1 MKIRVLPENIASK
14 IAAGEVIQRPESA
27 VKELMENSI
36 DAGAT
41 EIDLVIKN
49 AGRTL
54 IRVIDNGEGMT
65 EEDALVS
72 IMKHATS
79 KIVEESDLDAIK
91 TLGFRG
97 EALSSIV
104 AVAQFEM
111 KTGTSNEELSTVIKI
126 DDSRTIY
133 KDKGGYF
140 KGTDLSVK
148 NLFYNIPAR
157 RNFLKS
163 DSTELRHV
171 IDVFQRLALGR
182 PDISFKFFTDDSIVH
197 DFSACE
203 LDERL
208 VQVFG
213 DKVKNNTIFVEE
225 RTDYLSIKG
234 YLGKPALVKKARGDQ
249 YLFLNGRFVSSKQVN
264 FAVFNAYENF
274 LEKGDYPF
282 FVLFLEIDPAK
293 VDVNVHPSKL
303 EVRFDEEKDI
313 YNFVSA
319 VVRKGLGEFDLVP
332 SLSFSVNS
340 LGETAK
346 LGFDNYSRT
355 TRSDFSDRPESNQS
369 FTNRGQRDFQ
379 SGSSSMSKRPLIN
392 DSDIDLI
399 FGAISRTVET
409 GEQTDDEDH
418 PFADDSSSDG
428 LGNATVPGGRT
439 VSGGAYSE
447 RNAESYTPKIFERIP
462 ADTAET
468 DSTPFIIQLHNK
480 YILCQIKT
488 GLMIIDQHVAHERIL
503 YEMAKKQL
511 TEGIPLFQ
519 QLLFP
524 KVIHTD
530 PARVMLVKEL
540 QEYLQRL
547 GFIVKA
553 ISNTDVVVECIPSQ
567 VKTGE
572 EEKILLEILDQY
584 IENKE
589 EKILDATENMAKSFS
604 CKAAIKAGERL
615 SQEEMRRLIDELFAT
630 ENPYVCPH
638 GRPVVLK
645 ISLDEFDRRFGRT
658 S

>member
-1 MKIRVLPENIASK
+1 MKIRVLPDNISSK

-41 EIDLVIKN
+41 HIELMVRN
-49 AGRTL
+49 AGKSL
-54 IRVIDNGEGMT
+54 IRVVDNGDGMS
-65 EEDALVS
+65 EEDALIC

-79 KIVEESDLDAIK
+79 KISEEKDLDAIK

-111 KTGTSNEELSTVIKI
+111 KTGTDTSELSTILKI
-126 DDSRTIY
+126 EDSRTIL
-133 KDKGGYF
+133 KEEGGYF
-140 KGTDLSVK
+140 KGTDISVK

-171 IDVFQRLALGR
+171 IDTFQKLALGK
-182 PDISFKFFTDDSIVH
+182 PEIHFTLFSDDSKI
-197 DFSACE
+197 
-203 LDERL
+203 LDYLPGTLSDRIG
-208 VQVFG
+208 QVFG
-213 DKVKNNTIFVEE
+213 EKSFNNIIHIEE
-225 RTDYLSIKG
+225 KTEYLNLSG
-234 YLGKPALVKKARGDQ
+234 FLGKPALVKKARGDQ

-282 FVLFLEIDPAK
+282 FILFLEINPAK
-293 VDVNVHPSKL
+293 IDVNVHPSKL
-303 EVRFDEEKDI
+303 EVRFEEEKDI
-313 YNFVSA
+313 YNFVNA
-319 VVRKGLGEFDLVP
+319 VVRKGLAEYDLVP
-332 SLSFSVNS
+332 SLSFSTNT
-340 LGETAK
+340 LEGHNK
-346 LGFDNYSRT
+346 LGFDNYSKA
-355 TRSDFSDRPESNQS
+355 TRSDFSDRPAVQSDSLNRDNRNQ
-369 FTNRGQRDFQ
+369 FGQMP
-379 SGSSSMSKRPLIN
+379 SSSKRVGIN
-392 DSDIDLI
+392 DNDIDLI
-399 FGAISRTVET
+399 FGALSRNIER
-409 GEQTDDEDH
+409 GPDDEDVSH
-418 PFADDSSSDG
+418 PFDEQ
-428 LGNATVPGGRT
+428 
-439 VSGGAYSE
+439 SGDNSQVQTQPYKSGQLDQDV
-447 RNAESYTPKIFERIP
+447 YTPKIFERIP
-462 ADTAET
+462 ADDAET
-468 DSTPFIIQLHNK
+468 NSTPFIIQLHNK

-511 TEGIPLFQ
+511 TQNFPLFQ

-524 KVIHTD
+524 KVVSTD
-530 PARVMLVKEL
+530 PARVMLVKEI
-540 QEYLQRL
+540 QDYLQRL
-547 GFIVKA
+547 GFIVKV
-553 ISNTDVVVECIPSQ
+553 ISRTDLVVEAIPSQ

-584 IENKE
+584 IENRE
-589 EKILDATENMAKSFS
+589 EKILDETENMAKSFS
-604 CKAAIKAGERL
+604 CKAAIKAGDRL

>member
-1 MKIRVLPENIASK
+1 MKIKVLPENIASK

-41 EIDLVIKN
+41 EIELVVKN

-54 IRVIDNGEGMT
+54 IRVIDNGEGMP
-65 EEDALVS
+65 EEDALISV
-72 IMKHATS
+72 MKHATS
-79 KIVEESDLDAIK
+79 KIKVESDLDAIT

-97 EALSSIV
+97 EALSSMV

-111 KTGTSNEELSTVIKI
+111 KTGTSTSQLSTVIRI
-126 DDSRTIY
+126 DDSKTIF
-133 KDKGGYF
+133 KDQGGYF
-140 KGTDLSVK
+140 KGTDISVK
-148 NLFYNIPAR
+148 NLFYNTPAR

-171 IDVFQRLALGR
+171 IDVFQRLALSR
-182 PDISFKFFTDDSIVH
+182 PDITFRFFSDETRVH
-197 DFSACE
+197 DYTSCSLE
-203 LDERL
+203 ERL

-213 DKVKNNTIFVEE
+213 DRVKNNTIFIEE
-225 RTDYLSIKG
+225 KTDYLSMSG
-234 YLGKPALVKKARGDQ
+234 YLGKPALVKKAKGDQ
-249 YLFLNGRFVSSKQVN
+249 FLFLNGRFVSSKQVN

-282 FVLFLEIDPAK
+282 FVLFLEIDPK
-293 VDVNVHPSKL
+293 KIDVNVHPSKL

-313 YNFVSA
+313 YNFTSA
-319 VVRKGLGEFDLVP
+319 VVRKGLAEFDLVP
-332 SLSFSVNS
+332 SLTFRSGS
-340 LGETAK
+340 LESHTG

-355 TRSDFSDRPESNQS
+355 ERRDFTDRPETSS
-369 FTNRGQRDFQ
+369 GSYGGRQ
-379 SGSSSMSKRPLIN
+379 SGFQPGAYQPKKTGIN

-399 FGAISRTVET
+399 FGALSKNIERGPQD
-409 GEQTDDEDH
+409 GEIPH
-418 PFADDSSSDG
+418 PFGDE
-428 LGNATVPGGRT
+428 TT
-439 VSGGAYSE
+439 ISGTTGQARE
-447 RNAESYTPKIFERIP
+447 DVYTPKIFETIP
-462 ADTAET
+462 AETTET

-503 YEMAKKQL
+503 YEMAKKQM
-511 TEGIPLFQ
+511 TQGMPLYQ
-519 QLLFP
+519 TLLFP
-524 KVIHTD
+524 KVVSTD

-540 QEYLQRL
+540 HDYLQRL
-547 GFIVKA
+547 GFIVKP
-553 ISNTDVVVECIPSQ
+553 ISRTDVVIECVPPQI
-567 VKTGE
+567 KDGE
-572 EEKILLEILDQY
+572 EEKIFLEILDQY
-584 IENKE
+584 IEYRE
-589 EKILDATENMAKSFS
+589 EKILDSTENMAKSFS

>member
-1 MKIRVLPENIASK
+1 MKIKVLPENIASK

-41 EIDLVIKN
+41 EIELVVKN

-54 IRVIDNGEGMT
+54 IRVIDNGEGMP
-65 EEDALVS
+65 EEDAIISV
-72 IMKHATS
+72 MKHATS
-79 KIVEESDLDAIK
+79 KIKVESDLDAIT

-97 EALSSIV
+97 EALSSMV
-104 AVAQFEM
+104 AVSQFEM
-111 KTGTSNEELSTVIKI
+111 KTGTSSSQLSTVIRI
-126 DDSRTIY
+126 DDSKTIM
-133 KDKGGYF
+133 KDQGGYF
-140 KGTDLSVK
+140 KGTDISVK
-148 NLFYNIPAR
+148 NLFYNTPAR

-171 IDVFQRLALGR
+171 IDVFQRLAIGR
-182 PDISFKFFTDDSIVH
+182 PDITFRFFSDEARVH
-197 DFSACE
+197 DYTSCTLE
-203 LDERL
+203 ERL

-213 DKVKNNTIFVEE
+213 DRVKNNTIFIEE
-225 RTDYLSIKG
+225 KTDYLSMSG
-234 YLGKPALVKKARGDQ
+234 YLGKPALVKKAKGDQ

-282 FVLFLEIDPAK
+282 FVLFLDIDPK
-293 VDVNVHPSKL
+293 KIDVNVHPSKL

-313 YNFVSA
+313 YNFTSA
-319 VVRKGLGEFDLVP
+319 VVRKGLAEFDLVP
-332 SLSFSVNS
+332 SLTFRTGS
-340 LGETAK
+340 LESHTG

-355 TRSDFSDRPESNQS
+355 ERRDFTDRPE
-369 FTNRGQRDFQ
+369 TA
-379 SGSSSMSKRPLIN
+379 SGSFGSRQTGFQQGGYQPKSPRIN

-399 FGAISRTVET
+399 FGALSKNIERGPEDSDIS
-409 GEQTDDEDH
+409 H
-418 PFADDSSSDG
+418 PFEDDAPPPALTGHTRED
-428 LGNATVPGGRT
+428 V
-439 VSGGAYSE
+439 
-447 RNAESYTPKIFERIP
+447 YTPKIFETIP
-462 ADTAET
+462 AET
-468 DSTPFIIQLHNK
+468 TEADSTPFIIQLHNK

-503 YEMAKKQL
+503 YEMAKKQM
-511 TEGIPLFQ
+511 TQGMPLYQ
-519 QLLFP
+519 TLLFP
-524 KVIHTD
+524 KVVSTD

-540 QEYLQRL
+540 HDYLQRL
-547 GFIVKA
+547 GFIVKP
-553 ISNTDVVVECIPSQ
+553 ISRTDVVIECVPPQI
-567 VKTGE
+567 KDGE
-572 EEKILLEILDQY
+572 EEKIFLEILDQY
-584 IENKE
+584 IEYRE
-589 EKILDATENMAKSFS
+589 EKILDSTENMAKSFS

>member
-41 EIDLVIKN
+41 EIELVIKN

>member
-1 MKIRVLPENIASK
+1 MKIKVLPENIASK

-41 EIDLVIKN
+41 EIELVVKN

-54 IRVIDNGEGMT
+54 IRVIDNGEGMP
-65 EEDALVS
+65 EEDAIISV
-72 IMKHATS
+72 MKHATS
-79 KIVEESDLDAIK
+79 KIKVESDLDAIT

-97 EALSSIV
+97 EALSSMV
-104 AVAQFEM
+104 AVSQFEM
-111 KTGTSNEELSTVIKI
+111 KTGTSTSQLSTVIRI
-126 DDSRTIY
+126 DDSKTIM
-133 KDKGGYF
+133 KDQGGYF
-140 KGTDLSVK
+140 KGTDISVK
-148 NLFYNIPAR
+148 NLFYNTPAR

-171 IDVFQRLALGR
+171 IDVFQRLAIGR
-182 PDISFKFFTDDSIVH
+182 PDITFRFFSDEARVH
-197 DFSACE
+197 DYTSCTLE
-203 LDERL
+203 ERL

-213 DKVKNNTIFVEE
+213 DRVKNNTIFIEE
-225 RTDYLSIKG
+225 KTDYLSMSG
-234 YLGKPALVKKARGDQ
+234 YLGKPALVKKAKGDQ

-282 FVLFLEIDPAK
+282 FVLFLDIDPK
-293 VDVNVHPSKL
+293 KIDVNVHPSKL

-313 YNFVSA
+313 YNFTSA
-319 VVRKGLGEFDLVP
+319 VVRKGLAEFDLVP
-332 SLSFSVNS
+332 SLTFRTGS
-340 LGETAK
+340 LESHTG

-355 TRSDFSDRPESNQS
+355 ERRDFTDRPE
-369 FTNRGQRDFQ
+369 TA
-379 SGSSSMSKRPLIN
+379 SGSFGSRQTGFQQGGYQPKSLRIN

-399 FGAISRTVET
+399 FGALSKNIERGPEDGDIS
-409 GEQTDDEDH
+409 H
-418 PFADDSSSDG
+418 PFEDDSPPPAPTGHTRED
-428 LGNATVPGGRT
+428 V
-439 VSGGAYSE
+439 
-447 RNAESYTPKIFERIP
+447 YTPKIFETIP
-462 ADTAET
+462 AET
-468 DSTPFIIQLHNK
+468 TEADSTPFIIQLHNK

-503 YEMAKKQL
+503 YEMAKKQM
-511 TEGIPLFQ
+511 TQGMPLYQ
-519 QLLFP
+519 TLLFP
-524 KVIHTD
+524 KVVSTD

-540 QEYLQRL
+540 HDYLQRL
-547 GFIVKA
+547 GFIVKP
-553 ISNTDVVVECIPSQ
+553 ISRTDVVIECVPPQI
-567 VKTGE
+567 KDGE
-572 EEKILLEILDQY
+572 EEKIFLEILDQY
-584 IENKE
+584 IEYRE
-589 EKILDATENMAKSFS
+589 EKILDSTENMAKSFS

>member
-1 MKIRVLPENIASK
+1 MKIKVLPENIASK

-41 EIDLVIKN
+41 EIELVVKN

-54 IRVIDNGEGMT
+54 IRVIDNGEGMP
-65 EEDALVS
+65 EEDAIISV
-72 IMKHATS
+72 MKHATS
-79 KIVEESDLDAIK
+79 KIKVESDLDAIT

-97 EALSSIV
+97 EALSSMV
-104 AVAQFEM
+104 AVSQFEM
-111 KTGTSNEELSTVIKI
+111 KTGTNTSQLSTVIRI
-126 DDSRTIY
+126 DDSKTIM
-133 KDKGGYF
+133 KDQGGYF
-140 KGTDLSVK
+140 KGTDISVK
-148 NLFYNIPAR
+148 NLFYNTPAR

-171 IDVFQRLALGR
+171 IDVFQRLAISR
-182 PDISFKFFTDDSIVH
+182 PDITFRFYSDETKVH
-197 DFSACE
+197 DYTSCTLE
-203 LDERL
+203 ERL

-213 DKVKNNTIFVEE
+213 ERVRNNTIFIEE
-225 RTDYLSIKG
+225 KTDYLSMSG
-234 YLGKPALVKKARGDQ
+234 YLGKPALVKKAKGDQ

-282 FVLFLEIDPAK
+282 FVLFLDIDPSK
-293 VDVNVHPSKL
+293 IDVNVHPSKL

-313 YNFVSA
+313 YNFTSA
-319 VVRKGLGEFDLVP
+319 VVRKGLAEFDLVP
-332 SLSFSVNS
+332 SLSFRSGS
-340 LGETAK
+340 LDNHSG
-346 LGFDNYSRT
+346 LGFDNYSRSS
-355 TRSDFSDRPESNQS
+355 RRDFSDRPETSPGS
-369 FTNRGQRDFQ
+369 FGGRQQPGYQQGGNPP
-379 SGSSSMSKRPLIN
+379 KRAVLN

-399 FGAISRTVET
+399 FGALSKNMERGPADESIPMPFDDAPPPPPRNPEQR
-409 GEQTDDEDH
+409 GEE
-418 PFADDSSSDG
+418 
-428 LGNATVPGGRT
+428 V
-439 VSGGAYSE
+439 
-447 RNAESYTPKIFERIP
+447 YTPKIFETIP
-462 ADTAET
+462 AET
-468 DSTPFIIQLHNK
+468 TEADSTPFIIQLHNK

-503 YEMAKKQL
+503 YEMAKKQM
-511 TEGIPLFQ
+511 TQGMPLYQ
-519 QLLFP
+519 TLLFP
-524 KVIHTD
+524 KVVSTD

-540 QEYLQRL
+540 QDYLQRL
-547 GFIVKA
+547 GFIVKPV
-553 ISNTDVVVECIPSQ
+553 SRTDVVIECVPPQI
-567 VKTGE
+567 KDGE
-572 EEKILLEILDQY
+572 EEKIFLEILDQY
-584 IENKE
+584 LEFRE
-589 EKILDATENMAKSFS
+589 EKILDSTENMAKSFS

>member
-41 EIDLVIKN
+41 EIELVIKN

-79 KIVEESDLDAIK
+79 KIVVESDLDAIT

-97 EALSSIV
+97 EALSSMV

-111 KTGTSNEELSTVIKI
+111 KTGTSNEQLSTVIKI
-126 DDSRTIY
+126 DDSRTIT
-133 KDKGGYF
+133 KDQGGYF
-140 KGTDLSVK
+140 KGTDISVK

-171 IDVFQRLALGR
+171 IDVFQRLSLGR
-182 PDISFKFFTDDSIVH
+182 PDVSFKFFTDDSLVH
-197 DFSACE
+197 DFPACE
-203 LDERL
+203 LVERL
-208 VQVFG
+208 AQVFG
-213 DKVKNNTIFVEE
+213 DKVRNNTIFVEE
-225 RTDYLSIKG
+225 KTDYLSIKG

-332 SLSFSVNS
+332 SLSFTVNS
-340 LGETAK
+340 LGETEK

-355 TRSDFSDRPESNQS
+355 QRSDFSDRPENTQRSAN
-369 FTNRGQRDFQ
+369 NGERDFR
-379 SGSSSMSKRPLIN
+379 SGSSSIPKRPVIN

-399 FGAISRTVET
+399 FGAISRRVET
-409 GEQTDDEDH
+409 GEETDDEDH
-418 PFADDSSSDG
+418 PFADTGSGDG
-428 LGNATVPGGRT
+428 QGNATAFGGKS
-439 VSGGAYSE
+439 VSVGSYGDKNVDA
-447 RNAESYTPKIFERIP
+447 YTPKIFERIP

-511 TEGIPLFQ
+511 TRGMPLFQ

-547 GFIVKA
+547 GFIVKV
-553 ISNTDVVVECIPSQ
+553 ISKTDLVVESIPSQ

-584 IENKE
+584 IENRE

-604 CKAAIKAGERL
+604 CKAAIKAGDRL

-645 ISLDEFDRRFGRT
+645 ISLDEFDRRFGR
-658 S
+658 SS

>member
-1 MKIRVLPENIASK
+1 MKIKVLPENIASK

-41 EIDLVIKN
+41 EVELVVKN

-54 IRVIDNGEGMT
+54 IRVIDNGEGMA
-65 EEDALVS
+65 EEDAIIS

-79 KIVEESDLDAIK
+79 KIKEESDLDAIT

-97 EALSSIV
+97 EALSSMV
-104 AVAQFEM
+104 AVSQFEM
-111 KTGTSNEELSTVIKI
+111 KTGTSTSQLSTVIRI
-126 DDSRTIY
+126 DDSKTIM
-133 KDKGGYF
+133 KDQGGYF
-140 KGTDLSVK
+140 KGTDISVK
-148 NLFYNIPAR
+148 NLFYNTPAR

-171 IDVFQRLALGR
+171 IDVFQRLAISR
-182 PDISFKFFTDDSIVH
+182 PDVTFRFFSDEAKVH
-197 DFSACE
+197 DYTSGTLE
-203 LDERL
+203 ERL

-213 DKVKNNTIFVEE
+213 ERVRNNTIFVEE
-225 RTDYLSIKG
+225 KTDYISMSG
-234 YLGKPALVKKARGDQ
+234 FLGKPALVKKAKGDQ

-282 FVLFLEIDPAK
+282 FVLFLEIDPTK

-303 EVRFDEEKDI
+303 EVRFDEDKDI
-313 YNFVSA
+313 YNFTSA
-319 VVRKGLGEFDLVP
+319 VVRKGLAEFDLVP
-332 SLSFSVNS
+332 SLTFTSRTLENHD
-340 LGETAK
+340 G

-355 TRSDFSDRPESNQS
+355 GRRDFSDRPGTSTGS
-369 FTNRGQRDFQ
+369 FGGRQQ
-379 SGSSSMSKRPLIN
+379 SGYQQGSGPQKRPVLN

-399 FGAISRTVET
+399 FGALSKNIERGPQDENISTPFDEATPPVAVN
-409 GEQTDDEDH
+409 EQRREE
-418 PFADDSSSDG
+418 A
-428 LGNATVPGGRT
+428 
-439 VSGGAYSE
+439 
-447 RNAESYTPKIFERIP
+447 YTPKIFETFP
-462 ADTAET
+462 AETTET

-503 YEMAKKQL
+503 YEMAKKQM
-511 TEGIPLFQ
+511 TQGMPLYQ
-519 QLLFP
+519 TLLFP
-524 KVIHTD
+524 KVVSTD

-540 QEYLQRL
+540 QDYLQRL
-547 GFIVKA
+547 GFIVKPL
-553 ISNTDVVVECIPSQ
+553 SRTDVVIECVPPQI
-567 VKTGE
+567 KDGE
-572 EEKILLEILDQY
+572 EEKIFLEILDQY
-584 IENKE
+584 VEFRE
-589 EKILDATENMAKSFS
+589 EKILDSTENMAKSFS

>member
-41 EIDLVIKN
+41 EIELVIKN

-282 FVLFLEIDPAK
+282 FVLFLEIDPSK

>member
-1 MKIRVLPENIASK
+1 MKIKVLPENIASK

-41 EIDLVIKN
+41 EIELVVKN

-54 IRVIDNGEGMT
+54 IRVIDNGEGMP
-65 EEDALVS
+65 EEDAIISV
-72 IMKHATS
+72 MKHATS
-79 KIVEESDLDAIK
+79 KIKVESDLDAIT

-97 EALSSIV
+97 EALSSMV
-104 AVAQFEM
+104 AVSQFEM
-111 KTGTSNEELSTVIKI
+111 KTGTSTSQLSTVIRI
-126 DDSRTIY
+126 DDSKTIM
-133 KDKGGYF
+133 KDQGGYF
-140 KGTDLSVK
+140 KGTDISVK
-148 NLFYNIPAR
+148 NLFYNTPAR

-171 IDVFQRLALGR
+171 IDVFQRLAIGR
-182 PDISFKFFTDDSIVH
+182 PDITFRFFSDEARVH
-197 DFSACE
+197 DYTSCTLE
-203 LDERL
+203 ERL

-213 DKVKNNTIFVEE
+213 DRVKNNTIFIEE
-225 RTDYLSIKG
+225 KTDYLSMSG
-234 YLGKPALVKKARGDQ
+234 YLGKPALVRKAKGDQ

-282 FVLFLEIDPAK
+282 FVLFLDIDPK
-293 VDVNVHPSKL
+293 KIDVNVHPSKL

-313 YNFVSA
+313 YNFTSA
-319 VVRKGLGEFDLVP
+319 VVRKGLAEFDLVP
-332 SLSFSVNS
+332 SLTFRTGS
-340 LGETAK
+340 LESHTG

-355 TRSDFSDRPESNQS
+355 ERRDFTDRPE
-369 FTNRGQRDFQ
+369 TA
-379 SGSSSMSKRPLIN
+379 SGSFGSRQTGFQQGGYQPKSPRIN

-399 FGAISRTVET
+399 FGALSKNIERGPEDSDIS
-409 GEQTDDEDH
+409 H
-418 PFADDSSSDG
+418 PFEDDAPPPALTGHTRED
-428 LGNATVPGGRT
+428 V
-439 VSGGAYSE
+439 
-447 RNAESYTPKIFERIP
+447 YTPKIFETIP
-462 ADTAET
+462 AET
-468 DSTPFIIQLHNK
+468 TEADSTPFIIQLHNK

-503 YEMAKKQL
+503 YEMAKKQM
-511 TEGIPLFQ
+511 TQGMPLYQ
-519 QLLFP
+519 TLLFP
-524 KVIHTD
+524 KVVSTD

-540 QEYLQRL
+540 HDYLQRL
-547 GFIVKA
+547 GFIVKP
-553 ISNTDVVVECIPSQ
+553 ISRTDVVIECVPPQI
-567 VKTGE
+567 KDGE
-572 EEKILLEILDQY
+572 EEKIFLEILDQY
-584 IENKE
+584 IEYRE
-589 EKILDATENMAKSFS
+589 EKILDSTENMAKSFS